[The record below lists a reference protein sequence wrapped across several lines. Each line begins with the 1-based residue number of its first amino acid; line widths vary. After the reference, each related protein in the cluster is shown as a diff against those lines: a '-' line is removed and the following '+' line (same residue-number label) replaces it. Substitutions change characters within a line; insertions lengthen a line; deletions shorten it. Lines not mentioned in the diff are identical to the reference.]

1 MSDKYQD
8 KNKNSMILQYILD
21 NKKNNNDELI
31 N

>member
-21 NKKNNNDELI
+21 NKKNNNDDLI